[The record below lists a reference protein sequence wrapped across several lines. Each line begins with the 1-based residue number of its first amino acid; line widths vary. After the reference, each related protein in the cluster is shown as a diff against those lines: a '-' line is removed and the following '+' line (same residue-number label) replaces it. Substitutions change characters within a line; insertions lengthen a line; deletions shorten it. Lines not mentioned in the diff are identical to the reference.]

1 MTGLAMDLS
10 AFETWLGGIA
20 ALTGPQRRQAWQ
32 ALALSETAD
41 SGDIGT
47 ETSLDPALRGLSGRR
62 ANLSAQGGCR

>member
-1 MTGLAMDLS
+1 MEAPAMTGVAMDLS

-41 SGDIGT
+41 SGDCGGAGF
-47 ETSLDPALRGLSGRR
+47 LDSGI
-62 ANLSAQGGCR
+62 S